1 MVQETDPE
9 QQSLKAEPTGH
20 VHYVSIPI
28 KNRERG
34 TGLGASVVGNDYNI
48 GSANVHY
55 GDGLSVPQSQYQNIR
70 RRGSILDQPIGS
82 FKGVNSLGRFA
93 TSLQRANSFRAI
105 EISTDRERSYVGPDG
120 DETYDPNTLAPTY
133 NGRKLSFAI
142 TGPGT
147 VSVRPSIAD
156 LYGSMSRRGS
166 NANAL
171 ASGGDA
177 IVDESDGSQ
186 SVFSHESIG
195 PYHLAEYSF
204 NDSGNAMGPEA
215 DSIILKQVETKD
227 GKVITVIAG
236 QSTAPQTIFNSINV
250 LIGVGLLALPLG
262 LKYAGWIIGIPLLLI
277 FAFATFCSAQ
287 LLSRCLDSD
296 PSISTYGDLAYAAF
310 GPKGRALIS
319 FLFTMDLMGCGV
331 ALIILFG
338 DSLNA
343 LFPSYSITF
352 FKVVAFFAVTPPI
365 FLPLSVLSNISL
377 LGILS
382 TIGTALIVVFCGLV
396 KQTSPGSLIQP
407 EKTSLWPNSFKEF
420 CLSLGLLSACWGGH
434 AVFPNLKSDMRHPEK
449 FTSCLKTTYGI
460 TIITDIGIAIVGF
473 LMFGN
478 LVLNEITKSV
488 LLTPGYPPFV
498 YGLISTLLS
507 LIPLA
512 KTPLNARP
520 IVSIF
525 DSMFG
530 VIHINE
536 ALPKPQQLYLKII
549 RIFNR
554 LIVNAMFVVIAIL
567 FPEFDKLIA
576 FLGAALCFMICF
588 ILPCLFYLRICRQ
601 TVKPWERTVCHITI
615 LVSSILSVLGV
626 HASFTS

>member
-1 MVQETDPE
+1 MVQEVDPE
-9 QQSLKAEPTGH
+9 HQSLKADSSSAAQ

-28 KNRERG
+28 NKDRRF
-34 TGLGASVVGNDYNI
+34 GAGVGAGSSNDYPDYLD
-48 GSANVHY
+48 GS
-55 GDGLSVPQSQYQNIR
+55 SEMPTQYQGIR
-70 RRGSILDQPIGS
+70 RRTSILDQPIGS
-82 FKGVNSLGRFA
+82 FRGVNSLGRFA
-93 TSLQRANSFRAI
+93 TSFQRANSFKAI
-105 EISTDRERSYVGPDG
+105 EMNADRERSYIGADG
-120 DETYDPNTLAPTY
+120 DECYDPDTLGFSHH
-133 NGRKLSFAI
+133 GRKLSFAI

-147 VSVRPSIAD
+147 VSIKPSIAD
-156 LYGSMSRRGS
+156 LYGAMSRRSSIQAGTPYG
-166 NANAL
+166 NFENP
-171 ASGGDA
+171 
-177 IVDESDGSQ
+177 IDESDGLQ
-186 SVFSHESIG
+186 SVFSHDSMG
-195 PYHLAEYSF
+195 PHHLTEYSF
-204 NDSGNAMGPEA
+204 DDSGNAVGPEA
-215 DSIILKQVETKD
+215 DAIILKQVETKA

-250 LIGVGLLALPLG
+250 LIGIGLLALPLG
-262 LKYAGWIIGIPLLLI
+262 LRYAGWVLGVPILFI

-287 LLSRCLDSD
+287 LISRCLDAD

-319 FLFTMDLMGCGV
+319 FLFAMDLLACGV

-343 LFPSYSITF
+343 LFPEYSVNF
-352 FKVVAFFAVTPPI
+352 FKFVAFFAVTPPI

-377 LGILS
+377 LGIIS
-382 TIGTALIVVFCGLV
+382 TIGTALLVVFCGLV
-396 KQTSPGSLIQP
+396 KQYSPGSLLQP
-407 EKTSLWPNSFKEF
+407 EATSMWPNSFKEF

-449 FTSCLKTTYGI
+449 FTRCLKTTYSI
-460 TIITDIGIAIVGF
+460 TIVTDIGIAVVGF

-478 LVLNEITKSV
+478 LVMNEVTRSV

-525 DSMFG
+525 DSMFN
-530 VIHINE
+530 VVHIDE
-536 ALPKPQQLYLKII
+536 TKPASKVFFAKAT

-554 LIVNAMFVVIAIL
+554 IMVNVMFVIIAIL
-567 FPEFDKLIA
+567 FPEFDKIIA

-588 ILPCLFYLRICRQ
+588 ILPCLFYKRICYK
-601 TVKPWERTVCHITI
+601 TIKSWELIACNITI
-615 LVSSILSVLGV
+615 LISAVLSTLGV
-626 HASFTS
+626 YASFTS